1 MVLNVGLEGH
11 IARDLQN
18 CVGIKMNK
26 IKDILKNKIYL
37 KNIFLF
43 ILLPVLINLTIEIL
57 SRGSVIEGIKYM
69 FTHPVPFFC
78 NMMFIFVSLS
88 IGLLLKRR
96 VFYISLV
103 SSIWLIMGIVNRVLL
118 ETRVTPFNASDL
130 KLIDTAATII
140 DQYFTTFLIVITLV
154 ALAVVILI
162 IVLLFIKG
170 PKIDYKINYWKN
182 LIIIGVSILVCMI
195 SLNIAKETG
204 FLAKKFT
211 NLTHAYNE
219 YGFVYCFGSGLFN
232 TGVKKPS
239 DYSQDKIDE
248 ILKKIEDEKGN
259 FPFQDEET
267 GKVTRKPNII
277 FLQLESF
284 FDINKASNI
293 EFSSDPIPNFN
304 RLKSEFTSGYLNVF
318 NVGYGTCN
326 TEFEIIT
333 SMNLDDFGPG
343 EIPYKSVLKS
353 TVCESVAFDLKEYGY
368 ITHAIHNNDATFYSR
383 KAVFPNIGFD
393 TFTSIEYMNI
403 EEYTYEGWAKDKYL
417 TEEIL
422 KAMKMSDDPDYIY
435 TISVQGHGSYPTSKV
450 LENPPI
456 TILSGVED
464 AGRRNAIEYYA
475 NQIHEMDEFIVEL
488 INALEEFGEDTV
500 LVMYGDHLPGLGFS
514 ENDLANGSIY
524 QTEYVIWNNFGLE
537 KQDED
542 IETFQLSP
550 KVLKSL
556 NMTAG
561 VINQYHQKY
570 RDNEEYLS
578 GLQNLEY
585 DILYGDQLA
594 YGGISPYNAT
604 EIRMGVDEVSITKI
618 EPEIIEDVT
627 YITLIGENFTKASKV
642 LVNGDEYETEFIDKN
657 TLRIKYDKL
666 SSLDSFVVAQVD
678 KDSGYIVSQ
687 TKECLY
693 YGTEDAELG
702 RKDE

>member
-1 MVLNVGLEGH
+1 
-11 IARDLQN
+11 
-18 CVGIKMNK
+18 MNK
-26 IKDILKNKIYL
+26 IKDFFKNKVYR
-37 KNIFLF
+37 KNIFQF
-43 ILLPVLINLTIEIL
+43 ILLPILINLTIEIL
-57 SRGSVIEGIKYM
+57 SRGSVIKGFKYM

-78 NMMFIFVSLS
+78 NMMFILVSLAV
-88 IGLLLKRR
+88 GLLIKRR
-96 VFYISLV
+96 VFYVTLISSV
-103 SSIWLIMGIVNRVLL
+103 WIIMGIVNRVLL
-118 ETRVTPFNASDL
+118 ETRVTPFNATDL
-130 KLIDTAATII
+130 KLIDTATTII
-140 DQYFTTFLIVITLV
+140 DQYFTTFLIVVTLIALCLV
-154 ALAVVILI
+154 ALI

-182 LIIIGVSILVCMI
+182 LIIIGVSVVVCMV
-195 SLNIAKETG
+195 SLNLAIDTG

-211 NLTHAYNE
+211 NLTNAYNE
-219 YGFVYCFGSGLFN
+219 YGFVYCFGSGIFN
-232 TGVKKPS
+232 TGVKKPA

-248 ILKKIEDEKGN
+248 ILQKIDGEKGN
-259 FPFQDEET
+259 FPNSNEEP
-267 GKVTRKPNII
+267 GEVTRKPNII

-284 FDINKASNI
+284 FDINKAKNI

-368 ITHAIHNNDATFYSR
+368 VTHAIHNNDATFYSR
-383 KAVFPNIGFD
+383 KTVFPNIGFD

-450 LENPPI
+450 FENPPI
-456 TILSGVED
+456 TVVSGVED
-464 AGRRNAIEYYA
+464 EGRRNAIEYYA
-475 NQIHEMDEFIVEL
+475 NQIHEMDEFIAEL
-488 INALEEFGEDTV
+488 INALEEFGEDTI

-514 ENDLANGSIY
+514 ENDLENGSIY
-524 QTEYVIWNNFGLE
+524 QTEYIIWNNFGMAKE
-537 KQDED
+537 DED

-550 KVLKSL
+550 KILKSL
-556 NMTAG
+556 NMTTG

-604 EIRMGVDEVSITKI
+604 ELQMGIDEISITKI
-618 EPEIIEDVT
+618 ESIDNIQYVNV
-627 YITLIGENFTKASKV
+627 IGENFTKSSRV
-642 LVNGDEYETEFIDKN
+642 LVNGDLYDTEFIDKN

-666 SSLDSFVVAQVD
+666 SSLDSFVVNQVD
-678 KDSGYIVSQ
+678 KDSGYVVGS

-693 YGTEDAELG
+693 YGTENTE
-702 RKDE
+702 E